1 MSPSQLFPSVNLSAS
16 VQHQACTERVR
27 AFCVGAEQ
35 ALLPQGAVRMLVI
48 TEKQY
53 GAIELLVGQPSPFD
67 KPQQFRQLM
76 FFRKSKKNDSFRNRS
91 SCFVIGH
98 FLRKNKRM
106 KCPTRSFPWPN
117 SRDYRNDGSST
128 NCCPKDYIFWRAH
141 RRSVTPLCTPVPVQI
156 QGSFQCQSLHRV
168 GWINRQQ
175 HP

>member
-1 MSPSQLFPSVNLSAS
+1 MMCLYLR
-16 VQHQACTERVR
+16 HQAFRSEQSRHCCRRVLSE
-27 AFCVGAEQ
+27 CWSLQ
-35 ALLPQGAVRMLVI
+35 K
-48 TEKQY
+48 KQY

-67 KPQQFRQLM
+67 KPQQFGQLM

-91 SCFVIGH
+91 SCFLIGH
-98 FLRKNKRM
+98 FSRKNKRM

-128 NCCPKDYIFWRAH
+128 NGCPKDYIFWRAH

>member
-1 MSPSQLFPSVNLSAS
+1 
-16 VQHQACTERVR
+16 
-27 AFCVGAEQ
+27 
-35 ALLPQGAVRMLVI
+35 
-48 TEKQY
+48 
-53 GAIELLVGQPSPFD
+53 
-67 KPQQFRQLM
+67 M
-76 FFRKSKKNDSFRNRS
+76 FFRKSKKNDSFLNRS
-91 SCFVIGH
+91 SCFVIGY

-168 GWINRQQ
+168 GWINRQLERLAAGYRRQ
-175 HP
+175 LARTSRMRAAASFRAVPCIGRGASTSARKLPWKRGGCKGCSSIGLMKHGRSTS